1 MFKISE
7 IGASSLRRL
16 NVLNRILDSTNHR
29 PPYVYTSKVLY
40 SSDSKEA
47 KKTFVRI
54 GNSTIELKQPKVLEK
69 VPRGYLS
76 LYSGVMSDSQAY
88 LKFLRWLM
96 QKDELKQDSFLIG
109 SPPGAFR
116 RNLAMSYAELTQ
128 REVEYL
134 VLTRDTVFR

>member
-1 MFKISE
+1 MFKIGDKS
-7 IGASSLRRL
+7 ASSLRRL
-16 NVLNRILDSTNHR
+16 NVLKRILDFTNQR
-29 PPYVYTSKVLY
+29 SPYVYTNKALY
-40 SSDSKEA
+40 ASDSTEP

-54 GNSTIELKQPKVLEK
+54 GNSTIEIKQPKVLEK

-76 LYSGVMSDSQAY
+76 LYSGVMSDSQSY

-116 RNLAMSYAELTQ
+116 RHLAMSYAELTQ

-134 VLTRDTVFR
+134 VLTKDTVFS